1 MSNPNGQRG
10 AKAEREGVVTAEM
23 VTWSDPD
30 GGTVADTDYT
40 FVTGSE
46 WFDDLD
52 DPTPVRRQRWVCIED
67 ETGTYWPPSVQLCDA
82 CTGEGELYPPNTNDV
97 VECPACKGTGEHPMR
112 GAGFVTE
119 EASDG

>member
-1 MSNPNGQRG
+1 MNWRP
-10 AKAEREGVVTAEM
+10 AVEM
-23 VTWSDPD
+23 VTWSDPA
-30 GGTVADTDYT
+30 GGNVAGTDYT
-40 FVTGSE
+40 FVTGPE

-52 DPTPVRRQRWVCIED
+52 DPAPVRRQRWVCVED
-67 ETGTYWPPSVQLCDA
+67 ETGTYWPSSVVLCDA

-119 EASDG
+119 EASDA